1 MCPRPASSCPPPAAR
16 LPSATHGIVTCGA
29 VQLGSC
35 ATPGLL
41 LAVLLLAALLEGAW
55 AFLGRARLGICG
67 SAPLPHPAG
76 VVFVGRR
83 RGRGCPGLGLTA
95 ASGVFLLP
103 PSSWRLG
110 NISCSWGC
118 GSGVT
123 PARSWCPWAPPA
135 PFSSSPPRSKGT
147 AWPCA
152 SLPNPL
158 LVPAAGSKTSSPL
171 GTGPTTTSTCL
182 REGQPY
188 SQKIGWG
195 GAAEGEAECGGPEE
209 RPSTGVEA
217 GNWEYWG

>member
-1 MCPRPASSCPPPAAR
+1 M
-16 LPSATHGIVTCGA
+16 CGA

-55 AFLGRARLGICG
+55 VFLGRARLGICG

-103 PSSWRLG
+103 PKQLEAGKRLLLLGMWFWSVPSSHLVPVG
-110 NISCSWGC
+110 TTSSFFQQ
-118 GSGVT
+118 
-123 PARSWCPWAPPA
+123 PPA
-135 PFSSSPPRSKGT
+135 LQGHRLALRFASKSPPGPRC
-147 AWPCA
+147 W
-152 SLPNPL
+152 LQNL
-158 LVPAAGSKTSSPL
+158 RPL

>member
-1 MCPRPASSCPPPAAR
+1 MSPSCFLLPPPAAR

-67 SAPLPHPAG
+67 SAPLPHPTG

-110 NISCSWGC
+110 NVSCSWGC

-123 PARSWCPWAPPA
+123 PARTWCPWAPPA

-171 GTGPTTTSTCL
+171 ARVPPRHPRACGKVSPTAKKL
-182 REGQPY
+182 AGGGQRRERLSVGGQKSVP
-188 SQKIGWG
+188 
-195 GAAEGEAECGGPEE
+195 
-209 RPSTGVEA
+209 VLV
-217 GNWEYWG
+217 